1 MWQRRPMPSEIEI
14 GRSIG
19 TEYQIQLD
27 PVLKNYIS
35 YFAEKRDEA
44 SGHPETSVE
53 VYPEAL

>member
-1 MWQRRPMPSEIEI
+1 MPSEIEI